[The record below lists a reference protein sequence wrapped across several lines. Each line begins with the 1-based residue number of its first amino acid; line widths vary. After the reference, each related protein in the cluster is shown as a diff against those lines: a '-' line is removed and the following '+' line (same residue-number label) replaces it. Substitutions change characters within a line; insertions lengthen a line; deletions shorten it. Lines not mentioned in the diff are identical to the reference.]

1 MKIIKNFF
9 INIPTLN
16 NINWI
21 TGSLFM
27 LTNFIYFIPIILFGP
42 DEFTIPIMII
52 GLISILYHIFQIIKH
67 TNHICAH
74 FCMWLDIIV
83 ASAITIYIIIL
94 KIKQIPFW
102 WWIILAISIILWII
116 AVIFKNHYWWIHGL
130 WHILTGFLL
139 LVAVAPDNEKWS
151 WTKPI
156 K

>member
-1 MKIIKNFF
+1 MKTIKKFLTE
-9 INIPTLN
+9 IPKLN
-16 NINWI
+16 NINWM

-27 LTNFIYFIPIILFGP
+27 LSNFIYFIPIILFGP
-42 DEFTIPIMII
+42 DKFTIPIMII
-52 GLISILYHIFQIIKH
+52 GLISILYHIFQLRQH
-67 TNHICAH
+67 NHICAH
-74 FCMWLDIIV
+74 FCMWLDVLV

-102 WWIILAISIILWII
+102 WWFILAISIILWII
-116 AVIFKNHYWWIHGL
+116 AVIFKNHYWWIHSL

-139 LVAVAPDNEKWS
+139 LVAVSPENDNNWK